1 MFGIFYSD
9 VEEPNDTVLEEL
21 IANQRIRMLPARSGI
36 AISWRSDSESE
47 DLREFAEEQD
57 STRLEEPCFNIQY
70 YVLEE
75 PNPPI

>member
-21 IANQRIRMLPARSGI
+21 IANQRIRMLVARRGI
-36 AISWRSDSESE
+36 AIVWRSHSAS
-47 DLREFAEEQD
+47 EEQD
-57 STRLEEPCFNIQY
+57 STRLEEHLNVQY

>member
-1 MFGIFYSD
+1 MFRICYCD
-9 VEEPNDTVLEEL
+9 VEKPNHTVLEEL
-21 IANQRIRMLPARSGI
+21 IANQRIRMIAARSRI
-36 AISWRSDSESE
+36 AISWRSHSES
-47 DLREFAEEQD
+47 EEQD